1 MYKALFFL
9 LVLFLYRLV
18 LIVISVIRA
27 LTCLPERKSIE
38 IVLIKTYTALI
49 GVGVLV
55 VIEKLTALAV
65 SYLLFGFHYLI
76 TTKSG
81 IPFTYSG

>member
-1 MYKALFFL
+1 MN
-9 LVLFLYRLV
+9 RLIFV
-18 LIVISVIRA
+18 IVSIIRA
-27 LTCLPERKSIE
+27 LACLPERKSIE
-38 IVLIKTYTALI
+38 IVLVKTYTALI